1 MPQVSIIIPVYN
13 VGKYLERNINGLL
26 NQTLKDIEIIYV
38 DDCSS
43 DDSLS
48 ILREYEQK
56 YTNIKVV
63 ALEKN
68 SGAAIARNRGLEVA
82 TGEYL
87 GFVDPDDDIDL
98 NYYEELYKK
107 AKEDDADVVKC
118 RRKNINIDGSITYN
132 NIDDEISEK
141 GKYYF
146 TYEWTTAIYRAS
158 MIFEN
163 NIRFPEECVKA
174 QDIVFLNRVICKTN
188 RLSLIDNVYYNYYK
202 REGSLN
208 ASKISLEKIKSAILA
223 HRIILN
229 NYNETN
235 MFLENKEMYL
245 DLYLRMYNSFFHVPF
260 QNDSIDAKELCAKAL
275 IDLFYNCKDLCWMED
290 NYPVQNIVNIVK
302 SKDVEKLTKVLS
314 KCNSYKKLTKYNE
327 KFIDNIFSIKDA
339 YNKKHKVL
347 TLLGIRLKIKN
358 LLGDK

>member
-43 DDSLS
+43 DDSLA

-107 AKEDDADVVKC
+107 AKEENADVVKC
-118 RRKNINIDGSITYN
+118 RRKNINTDGKVTYN
-132 NIDDEISEK
+132 SINDEILEK

-146 TYEWTTAIYRAS
+146 TYEWTTAIYKAS
-158 MIFEN
+158 LIFDN
-163 NIRFPEECVKA
+163 NIRFPEECIKA
-174 QDIVFLNRVICKTN
+174 QDIVFLNRVICKAN
-188 RLSLIDNVYYNYYK
+188 KLSLIDNVFYNYYR

-223 HRIILN
+223 HKIILN
-229 NYNETN
+229 NYNEIGL
-235 MFLENKEMYL
+235 FDENKDLYL
-245 DLYLRMYNSFFHVPF
+245 DLYLRMYISLFFNVPF
-260 QNDSIDAKELCAKAL
+260 QNDSLEAKELCAKAL
-275 IDLFYNCKDLCWMED
+275 IELFFECKDVDLFEKKYPAKNIINLIKTKD
-290 NYPVQNIVNIVK
+290 IA
-302 SKDVEKLTKVLS
+302 KLTNILA
-314 KCNSYKKLTKYNE
+314 KCSTLKNLEKYHDT
-327 KFIDNIFSIKDA
+327 ISDRIFSIKDA
-339 YNKKHKVL
+339 YNKKHKIL
-347 TLLGIRLKIKN
+347 TVCGIRMKLKN
-358 LLGDK
+358 